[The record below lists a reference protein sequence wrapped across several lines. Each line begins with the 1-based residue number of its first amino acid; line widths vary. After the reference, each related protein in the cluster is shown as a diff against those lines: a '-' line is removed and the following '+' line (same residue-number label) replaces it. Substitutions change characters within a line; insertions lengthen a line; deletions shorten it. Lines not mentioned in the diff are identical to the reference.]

1 MKKILIAI
9 LLFPLTIQAQLTMR
23 DVFLQMPDSLLP
35 YLSQSNRL
43 DLLDYF
49 DAKMKPE
56 VTNELDGRTCFIS
69 MSSDSLVLRMNDNHD
84 VTIFLLEA
92 LEEIDSTSQV
102 IALVRKYR
110 LSTGEQETVMQFY
123 NHQWSLLSEPPRLST
138 QQMSILPPN
147 SSSLIRRDEEV
158 MSKSPV
164 IVN

>member
-1 MKKILIAI
+1 
-9 LLFPLTIQAQLTMR
+9 
-23 DVFLQMPDSLLP
+23 
-35 YLSQSNRL
+35 
-43 DLLDYF
+43 
-49 DAKMKPE
+49 MKPE
-56 VTNELDGRTCFIS
+56 VTNELDGRTCLIS
-69 MSSDSLVLRMNDNHD
+69 MSSDSLVLRMNDNYD

-110 LSTGEQETVMQFY
+110 LSTGEQDTVMQFY

>member
-56 VTNELDGRTCFIS
+56 VTNELDGRTCLIS
-69 MSSDSLVLRMNDNHD
+69 MSSDSLLLRMNDNHD

-110 LSTGEQETVMQFY
+110 LSTGEQEVYTADV
-123 NHQWSLLSEPPRLST
+123 
-138 QQMSILPPN
+138 N
-147 SSSLIRRDEEV
+147 SSL
-158 MSKSPV
+158 
-164 IVN
+164 